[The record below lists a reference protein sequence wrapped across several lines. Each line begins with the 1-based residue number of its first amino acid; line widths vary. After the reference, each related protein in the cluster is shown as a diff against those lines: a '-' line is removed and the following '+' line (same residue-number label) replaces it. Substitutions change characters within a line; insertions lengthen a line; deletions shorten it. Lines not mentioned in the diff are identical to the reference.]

1 MNRSPARSEGHRISR
16 APVFRKCLMAAL
28 MVAVLAVSCF
38 VLINGHTDE
47 SDAAYAD
54 SVWVGGR
61 EVTPSNPYSFSNGY
75 GTSTASYDSSTGTL
89 TLDEF
94 YNFSVVHQF
103 STYSYAKNYA
113 NIYSSGDLNI
123 VFTGSYTTSYPTKT
137 INIGPTATSDVE
149 NSYGIYAESKL
160 TITSQINTAK
170 ISTINISSG
179 NASTASY
186 AVYAGSTAQLSNINQ
201 KLVLTGGITNYG
213 SDVELKS
220 SFMNAGLRSSTITIN
235 NCADVNASAGNFIA
249 PSCSGG
255 AGQVASYGLIARGGV
270 TITSSNVTARSG
282 DIDTTYYVNVYPIE
296 TAGIYSDGT
305 VTISGSAMNTVTVTA
320 GDIYFDHDYEGQTI
334 HGGGNSWGI
343 FGGSMELSGENVT
356 ATGGVVYLPVILN
369 RGHSYGIFLGDDFNC
384 NGGYLT
390 ATGSDAALESAG
402 MYVYGDFTG
411 KINNATLTGGF
422 VASTSNSS
430 YSYGLKV
437 NGNISLSGSSRVEGI
452 GGTICYRMYS
462 VGVEARNITLSSSSK
477 LIGHGGDV
485 SNTYTTETK
494 YKDIPFVVTTG
505 SSSDS
510 YGIATWGSVTVNTHS
525 AIYCYGGSVTYP
537 PSGGGSRISSGLRF
551 LGNGV
556 NGVNSITGDGTGNV
570 YAIGGNNTYG
580 HGVGDELDESIGI
593 STRGTSLRID
603 GTGVIATGGDVVTEA
618 GDAWGLTYYFAQGSR
633 STGIAVKDLILENR
647 ATVKATGG
655 PNLHYPIPGSNQSYY
670 ACHNDSFGLYLEGS
684 LTVTDSVLNATA
696 SSSLRMIG
704 ILIEGGGITVNGD
717 SSVISAI
724 VPDCVKEGSLKS
736 WENIGRGSW
745 GIYLHNYNYSSLNI
759 VMNSGKLD
767 AEGYTKAIMSDTGS
781 NTLSATYILYGDIGA
796 INMSTRGSQVQFSS
810 IGSYTRHIS
819 TNYRTYTLSFN
830 SNGGSGTMDS
840 VEADIIHRLPV
851 CGFTAP
857 AGKHFVGWSENREGS
872 GFIYPRYNNYY
883 VGQNTRLY
891 AIWEN
896 HNIQHVDAVE
906 PTCTESGNTEHWYCE
921 YCGGHF
927 SDAAGTVPTDNT
939 YRPPIGHDLEVSFDW
954 ADDGSTCTVDA
965 VCRNDPEH
973 VLHKVMTAESSIWSY
988 PDCDNNGSTRYEIG
1002 EYYGPNWIA
1011 ASIILDDIPA
1021 LGHEP
1026 ETHVEAVPHT
1036 CTRDGNIEYWICGRC
1051 GGYFSDAQ
1059 CAHEISFN
1067 ETIDRRQH
1075 AMEHHP
1081 LVAETCTTDGH
1092 DEYWYCTV
1100 CEQYFWDE
1108 NGYSPVSYQDLIFPA
1123 QHTLVFQNLEAE
1135 NCTEDGHIAHYKCS
1149 VCGKY
1154 FQDSNGTVELDESDI
1169 VIVAHH
1175 DLFHYDAVEESCYS
1189 DGYIEY
1195 WQCNQCGDYFIDER
1209 AGTNAHLV
1217 NSVSW
1222 EQIERPAHHSP
1233 VLHVAHEATCAAE
1246 GNIAYWECSVC
1257 HVLFSDQACTH
1268 SIVIDDTI
1276 IAKKPHTVIT
1286 DAAVAATCTA
1296 PGLTQGSHCSVCGEI
1311 IEAQHETDA
1320 LGHQWGDYE
1329 TTQAATCTATGTETR
1344 YCERDHSHSESR
1356 TIPMIDHSLTAHEAH
1371 AATCTEDG
1379 NSAYWECTVCHRLF
1393 SDSDG
1398 SNQITPQDVIVA
1410 ATGHTSVSTPT
1421 QDPTCIEAGHTGG
1434 THCSVC
1440 DAVLT
1445 LPTPTPALGHEWSD
1459 WTTTLEPTENDEGS
1473 EHRTCSRCSAEEIR
1487 AIPALGHE
1495 HTPSAFAAVASTCTV
1510 AGHSAYWECTS
1521 CHRYFS
1527 DAECTNEIDLSSTE
1541 LPLAQHT
1548 HVTIPGVAATC
1559 TSTGL
1564 TDGIKCSVCE
1574 LVIEERQV
1582 IPMVD
1587 HKLDHHAA
1595 SDPTCTENGNNEYW
1609 QCSDCHGYFSDAN
1622 GNTSIT
1628 ESATVRAATGHTP
1641 ETDAYV
1647 AATCTSI
1654 GHTEGS
1660 HCSVCHAV
1668 IVAQEEIPMLAHT
1681 KVHHDA
1687 QPATCTEAGTYGYWE
1702 CTVCHNLYSDEAC
1715 TQQMTQAQ
1723 TVQAALGH
1731 DLQHHDAIAAT
1742 CTIGGMEAYDTCSRC
1757 DYESAHSPV
1766 AAIGHAYSAIYEWAV
1781 DGSSC
1786 VVRIVCANDA
1796 AHNHSISDAVVESSV
1811 KSAATTTSMGVTTY
1825 SVSGTYDGFAYAS
1838 VKDVRNIPALEPEI
1852 TQVSGTSTYANTVTE
1867 NQATKVTEIF
1877 NTAKNNSGSVEVSVP
1892 TAAAGSMTIAFDNA
1906 AVNAIAS
1913 GDNVTLEA
1921 TVRENVA
1928 EVADAALVIE
1938 VTLSGAT
1945 FSDGKAKVTVPFSQ
1959 EVPSGKTVKVY
1970 FINGDQRQDMN
1981 ATLVDGNVV
1990 FETSHFSTYA
2000 IVFEDTL
2007 SSDSN
2012 GGGFPI
2018 WIVAVIAVVAIAAVG
2033 GAFFF
2038 MKNKKA

>member
-94 YNFSVVHQF
+94 YSFSQVHQF
-103 STYSYAKNYA
+103 STNSSTKNYA
-113 NIYSSGDLNI
+113 NIHSSGDLNI
-123 VFTGSYTTSYPTKT
+123 VFTGSYTASYPTKT
-137 INIGPTATSDVE
+137 INIGPTATSGVE

-170 ISTINISSG
+170 ISAINISSG

-356 ATGGVVYLPVILN
+356 ATGGVVYLPVVLN

-422 VASTSNSS
+422 VASTSNTS

-462 VGVEARNITLSSSSK
+462 VGVEARNITLSSTSK

-485 SNTYTTETK
+485 SNTYTTTTK

-510 YGIATWGSVTVNTHS
+510 YGVATWGSVTVNGHS
-525 AIYCYGGSVTYP
+525 ALYCYGGSVTYP

-570 YAIGGNNTYG
+570 YAIGGNNSYG

-633 STGIAVKDLILENR
+633 STGIAVKDLILENH

-696 SSSLRMIG
+696 GSSLRMIG

-717 SSVISAI
+717 SSTISAI
-724 VPDCVKEGSLKS
+724 VPDCVKEGYLKS

-759 VMNSGKLD
+759 AMNSGKLD
-767 AEGYTKAIMSDTGS
+767 AEGYTKAIMSDTDS

-872 GFIYPRYNNYY
+872 GFIYPVYNNYY
-883 VGQNTRLY
+883 VGQNTGLY

-896 HNIQHVDAVE
+896 HNTQHVDAVE

-921 YCGGHF
+921 YCRGHF
-927 SDAAGTVPTDNT
+927 SDAAGTVPTDT
-939 YRPPIGHDLEVSFDW
+939 YIPPIGHDLEITFDW

-988 PDCDNNGSTRYEIG
+988 PDCDDKGSTRYEIG

-1011 ASIILDDIPA
+1011 AFIILDDIPA

-1036 CTRDGNIEYWICGRC
+1036 CTMDGNIEYWICGRC

-1059 CAHEISFN
+1059 ANNQITQQQTVIPAHH
-1067 ETIDRRQH
+1067 TLVYHD
-1075 AMEHHP
+1075 A
-1081 LVAETCTTDGH
+1081 VAETCTTDGNI
-1092 DEYWYCTV
+1092 EYW
-1100 CEQYFWDE
+1100 
-1108 NGYSPVSYQDLIFPA
+1108 
-1123 QHTLVFQNLEAE
+1123 
-1135 NCTEDGHIAHYKCS
+1135 KCS
-1149 VCGKY
+1149 VCDAL
-1154 FQDSNGTVELDESDI
+1154 FLDAQANDEITQQQTVIPKHHTL
-1169 VIVAHH
+1169 VHH
-1175 DLFHYDAVEESCYS
+1175 D
-1189 DGYIEY
+1189 
-1195 WQCNQCGDYFIDER
+1195 
-1209 AGTNAHLV
+1209 
-1217 NSVSW
+1217 
-1222 EQIERPAHHSP
+1222 
-1233 VLHVAHEATCAAE
+1233 
-1246 GNIAYWECSVC
+1246 
-1257 HVLFSDQACTH
+1257 
-1268 SIVIDDTI
+1268 
-1276 IAKKPHTVIT
+1276 
-1286 DAAVAATCTA
+1286 AVAETCT
-1296 PGLTQGSHCSVCGEI
+1296 
-1311 IEAQHETDA
+1311 
-1320 LGHQWGDYE
+1320 
-1329 TTQAATCTATGTETR
+1329 TA
-1344 YCERDHSHSESR
+1344 
-1356 TIPMIDHSLTAHEAH
+1356 
-1371 AATCTEDG
+1371 G
-1379 NSAYWECTVCHRLF
+1379 NVSYWECTVCGKNYWTN
-1393 SDSDG
+1393 SAASEA
-1398 SNQITPQDVIVA
+1398 SPEEIV
-1410 ATGHTSVSTPT
+1410 V
-1421 QDPTCIEAGHTGG
+1421 
-1434 THCSVC
+1434 
-1440 DAVLT
+1440 
-1445 LPTPTPALGHEWSD
+1445 PALGHAYSATYEWSAD
-1459 WTTTLEPTENDEGS
+1459 GSACIIHLRCSNDITHVHDITDGTIQGAVKIQPTCSVMGTTTYTVSATYEGTQYTSTKDVQDIPLIAHSYGEGVVTNPSCTEGGYTTHTCTECGHSYTDTATPATGHSWGAWTETQAATENSLGS
-1473 EHRTCSRCSAEEIR
+1473 ESRTCSVCGDTEVRDIPVLGHVHTPQQTAAQEATCTEAGNIAYWTCTGCGRVFGEEACTQEIELSSTV
-1487 AIPALGHE
+1487 IPAKG
-1495 HTPSAFAAVASTCTV
+1495 HTPSVLQRVEPTCT
-1510 AGHSAYWECTS
+1510 
-1521 CHRYFS
+1521 
-1527 DAECTNEIDLSSTE
+1527 D
-1541 LPLAQHT
+1541 
-1548 HVTIPGVAATC
+1548 
-1559 TSTGL
+1559 TGL
-1564 TDGIKCSVCE
+1564 TEGSKCSVCE
-1574 LVIEERQV
+1574 LI
-1582 IPMVD
+1582 
-1587 HKLDHHAA
+1587 L
-1595 SDPTCTENGNNEYW
+1595 
-1609 QCSDCHGYFSDAN
+1609 
-1622 GNTSIT
+1622 
-1628 ESATVRAATGHTP
+1628 
-1641 ETDAYV
+1641 
-1647 AATCTSI
+1647 
-1654 GHTEGS
+1654 
-1660 HCSVCHAV
+1660 
-1668 IVAQEEIPMLAHT
+1668 VAQQEI
-1681 KVHHDA
+1681 
-1687 QPATCTEAGTYGYWE
+1687 
-1702 CTVCHNLYSDEAC
+1702 
-1715 TQQMTQAQ
+1715 
-1723 TVQAALGH
+1723 AALGH
-1731 DLQHHDAIAAT
+1731 DYLAHVTAPG
-1742 CTIGGMEAYDTCSRC
+1742 CTEGGYTTHACSRC
-1757 DYESAHSPV
+1757 DASYVDSNTP
-1766 AAIGHAYSAIYEWAV
+1766 AIGHAYSATYEWAA

-1786 VVRIVCANDA
+1786 IVHIVCANNA
-1796 AHNHSISDAVVESSV
+1796 EHNHDVAAQVASV
-1811 KSAATTTSMGVTTY
+1811 QKTAPTCTVMGATTY

-1838 VKDVRNIPALEPEI
+1838 SKDLTDIAALGHAYSATYEWAADGSSCIVHIVCANNAGHNHDVDNAVVTSSVKTPA
-1852 TQVSGTSTYANTVTE
+1852 TYSAMGVTAYSVSGTYDGFAYASTKEIADIVYEVRTDVSGTKVYEDTVTAD
-1867 NQATKVTEIF
+1867 QPKDVSALF
-1877 NTAKNNSGSVEVSVP
+1877 ADAKTQSGGVEVKAE
-1892 TAAAGSMTIAFDNA
+1892 TAAGSLTIAFDA
-1906 AVNAIAS
+1906 SAVGAI
-1913 GDNVTLEA
+1913 GGNDVTLKA
-1921 TVRENVA
+1921 NLVENSAQVSDA
-1928 EVADAALVIE
+1928 ELVIE
-1938 VTLSGAT
+1938 VTLAGAT
-1945 FSDGKAKVTVPFSQ
+1945 FSEGKAKVTVPFAKS
-1959 EVPSGKTVKVY
+1959 VPEDKVLKVY

-1981 ATLVDGNVV
+1981 ASLVDGNVV
-1990 FETSHFSTYA
+1990 FETDHFSTYA
-2000 IVFEDTL
+2000 VVFEDAP
-2007 SSDSN
+2007 SDS
-2012 GGGFPI
+2012 GGKFPI
-2018 WIVAVIAVVAIAAVG
+2018 AIVIVGAVAAVAVIGAAAV
-2033 GAFFF
+2033 FFLR
-2038 MKNKKA
+2038 KS